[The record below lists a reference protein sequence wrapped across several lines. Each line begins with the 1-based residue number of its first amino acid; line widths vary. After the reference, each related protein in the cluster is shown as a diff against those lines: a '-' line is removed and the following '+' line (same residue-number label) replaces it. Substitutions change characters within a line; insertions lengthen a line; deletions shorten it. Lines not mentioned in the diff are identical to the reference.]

1 MRSPYPSSIDQES
14 THDQMWDNRRMVRG
28 KIAFLFIR
36 RYNNMHLPCLREE
49 VESQIYTLFNVYFRI
64 SHKRRQN
71 AHAVRTITQREGGV
85 QFNPPPPPVKPCYLS
100 MINIHNIKIETLKPK
115 GYHSVSNK
123 N

>member
-28 KIAFLFIR
+28 KIAFLFVGII
-36 RYNNMHLPCLREE
+36 NMHRPCLREE
-49 VESQIYTLFNVYFRI
+49 VESQIHYSMFI
-64 SHKRRQN
+64 SGFHTRGGKMPMQY
-71 AHAVRTITQREGGV
+71 VRTIIQKGEGV
-85 QFNPPPPPVKPCYLS
+85 QFNSPPFPSKPCYLS
-100 MINIHNIKIETLKPK
+100 MIDIHNIKIETLKPK